1 MCVVGD
7 EVGPLVGLLEGNDE
21 EELVGLSDG
30 RTFGLS
36 VLMVDGISE
45 EEEGLLLAI
54 KEDPADG

>member
-1 MCVVGD
+1 M
-7 EVGPLVGLLEGNDE
+7 VGLLEGNDE

-45 EEEGLLLAI
+45 EEERLLLAI